1 MTTALRAVEESADK
15 IKRNKVKVEEHE
27 ASLLEE
33 EKILEGIRDSLKG
46 NFHSFFILLIDE
58 TMSVP
63 SDKTQVFHDQI
74 EVKQKELQPWTAQIN
89 SKRAEVDVAT
99 SERDA
104 LAKKAAV
111 LKASSEEAEENL
123 RTLQT
128 DQQKNVVITFFF
140 RKSRLS

>member
-1 MTTALRAVEESADK
+1 M
-15 IKRNKVKVEEHE
+15 
-27 ASLLEE
+27 
-33 EKILEGIRDSLKG
+33 
-46 NFHSFFILLIDE
+46 
-58 TMSVP
+58 
-63 SDKTQVFHDQI
+63 
-74 EVKQKELQPWTAQIN
+74 KQKELQPWTAQIN

-128 DQQKNVVITFFF
+128 DQQKNVLITFILSQKYIILTRSSSTF
-140 RKSRLS
+140 RTGTRPRRPTSRGKHRRLKSDSR